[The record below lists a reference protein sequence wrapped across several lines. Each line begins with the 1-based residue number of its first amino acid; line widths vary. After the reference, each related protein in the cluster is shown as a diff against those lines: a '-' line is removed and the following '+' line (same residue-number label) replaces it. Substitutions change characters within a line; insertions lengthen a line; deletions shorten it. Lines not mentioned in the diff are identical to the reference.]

1 MRRVRGLVQLEPSS
15 EREVEEEE
23 AIEVPEPFKRRVD
36 VSTVLAE
43 VIRGCNGP

>member
-1 MRRVRGLVQLEPSS
+1 MRRVGGLVELEPSS

-23 AIEVPEPFKRRVD
+23 AVEVPGPFRRRVD
-36 VSTVLAE
+36 VSMVLAE